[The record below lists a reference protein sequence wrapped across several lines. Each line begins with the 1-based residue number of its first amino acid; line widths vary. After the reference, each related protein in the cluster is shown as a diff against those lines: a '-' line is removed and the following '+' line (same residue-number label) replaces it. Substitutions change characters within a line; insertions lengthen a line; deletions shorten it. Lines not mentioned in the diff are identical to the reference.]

1 MPNRHRSWPMW
12 RRSWPLSLP
21 KCRRVIW
28 LNSRRSVEIGVPLAL
43 QDRVISTTGLLGLK
57 NNQVGWDLGP
67 VRKAPSDPMAS
78 PQEGPV
84 WCFFGTFRWVQQVLF
99 LSHHIG
105 CMVIESLNMMWTL
118 IMILI
123 EHHWTSY
130 VPGCHPSCIS
140 IVCIPFQL
148 NNCNMKTAMI
158 GYRCYHQRKY
168 RYTVLWWHLRWSRL
182 ILKVRNDRYNMIQAL
197 SI

>member
-1 MPNRHRSWPMW
+1 MPVFAGRFPSM
-12 RRSWPLSLP
+12 PLGTGAW
-21 KCRRVIW
+21 CG
-28 LNSRRSVEIGVPLAL
+28 EGVDWSHCQSAEGSS
-43 QDRVISTTGLLGLK
+43 DWTTGDLWRLGFLWTAGNGVTGTVQQNGHSSWVFK
-57 NNQVGWDLGP
+57 NNQVGVGTCKKSP
-67 VRKAPSDPMAS
+67 QVTQMAS

-84 WCFFGTFRWVQQVLF
+84 WCFFGTFRWIQEVLF

-140 IVCIPFQL
+140 IVCIPFRL
-148 NNCNMKTAMI
+148 NICNMKTAMT
-158 GYRCYHQRKY
+158 GYWIP
-168 RYTVLWWHLRWSRL
+168 LLPS
-182 ILKVRNDRYNMIQAL
+182 A
-197 SI
+197 